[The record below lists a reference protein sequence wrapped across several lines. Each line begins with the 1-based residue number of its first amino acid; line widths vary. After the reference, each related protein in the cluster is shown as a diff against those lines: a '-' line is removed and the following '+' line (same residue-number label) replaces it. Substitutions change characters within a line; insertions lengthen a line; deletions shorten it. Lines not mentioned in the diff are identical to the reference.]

1 MRFHQR
7 VPVRFRDLDAMGH
20 VHHSVPLLYIEE
32 ARAAYWRAVA
42 GRETVADIDYLMGEV
57 SLRYHRPIRYPD
69 DIDVALRVSE
79 LGTKSFRMEY
89 EVRSGT
95 GELLVSGTSVQVL
108 YDYTAGRSVPIPAT
122 LRTRIEA
129 YESEGS
135 RAS

>member
-32 ARAAYWRAVA
+32 ARSAYWRAVA

>member
-1 MRFHQR
+1 
-7 VPVRFRDLDAMGH
+7 MGH

-95 GELLVSGTSVQVL
+95 GELLVSATSVQVL